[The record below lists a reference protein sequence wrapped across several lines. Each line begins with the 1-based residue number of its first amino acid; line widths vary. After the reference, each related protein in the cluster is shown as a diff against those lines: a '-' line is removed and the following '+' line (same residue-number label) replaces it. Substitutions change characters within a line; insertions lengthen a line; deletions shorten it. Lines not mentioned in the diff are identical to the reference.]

1 MNYIVRKY
9 EFNTDNNKAF
19 EIYSD
24 STCEHLEYTCN
35 YHDMLEIMQENIYLM
50 ANDGLISYRQGW
62 NMRNDYIMYNEYV
75 ELFEQYGASIKSQ
88 GK

>member
-1 MNYIVRKY
+1 MIYISRNY
-9 EFNTDNNKAF
+9 EFNTDDNKAF

-35 YHDMLEIMQENIYLM
+35 YNDMITILQDNISLM
-50 ANDGLISYRQGW
+50 ANDGLISYREGW
-62 NMRNDYIMYNEYV
+62 KMRDDYIMYDEYV
-75 ELFEQYGASIKSQ
+75 ELFEQYGDSIKSQ

>member
-1 MNYIVRKY
+1 MNYIVRNY

-35 YHDMLEIMQENIYLM
+35 YNDMLEIMRENIYLM
-50 ANDGLISYRQGW
+50 ANDGLISYREGW
-62 NMRNDYIMYNEYV
+62 NMRNDYIMYDEYV
-75 ELFEQYGASIKSQ
+75 ELLENADY
-88 GK
+88 

>member
-1 MNYIVRKY
+1 MNYIVRNY
-9 EFNTDNNKAF
+9 EFNTDDNKAF
-19 EIYSD
+19 EIYSN

-50 ANDGLISYRQGW
+50 ANDGLISYREGW
-62 NMRNDYIMYNEYV
+62 KMRDDYIMYDEYV
-75 ELFEQYGASIKSQ
+75 ELFEQYGDSIKSQ